1 MTLNELKNGEKA
13 VIVKIKGRGLF
24 LKRITE
30 MGFVKGHIVEAI
42 KAAPFNDPVQY
53 KILSSEIS
61 IRRSDAQLIEVIPLD
76 ESNIKDYSFGFSGVR
91 DNNLI
96 EKKIISGK
104 DKIIDIALVGNPNAG
119 KTSLFNAISGLREK
133 VGNYSGVTVDAKTT
147 IVKYKGYKFNVID
160 LPGTYSISAYTNEES
175 YVRKYLFDNNPDI
188 VINVIDASN
197 LERNLFLTTQLI
209 DMDIKLVIA
218 LNMYD
223 ELEEKKDNFDYH
235 LFGSMTGAPLVPTQ
249 ANKKKGIP
257 ELLDS
262 AIEVYEGRNKTSRH
276 IHINY
281 GGIIER
287 SLAVL
292 TAKIR
297 ENKNYSEKVAARYYA
312 IRLLEKD
319 QEIIDEIETWINHD
333 DVHEVAKNTIKK
345 IEHAFKEDSEI
356 VITNARYGFII
367 GALRETYKRA
377 EKKKEKT
384 QTEKIDSILTHPIWG
399 YPIFFFFIWL
409 MFFSSFKIG
418 QYPMNW
424 IEWIVGEFGQI
435 VHKIIPPGA
444 FADLISQGIIGGV
457 GGVIVFLPN
466 IVILFLFIS
475 LMEDTGYMARVA
487 FLMDKIMHKIG
498 LHGKSFVPMIIGFG
512 CNVPAIMATRTLEN
526 KKDRLLTMLIIPFM
540 SCSARLPV
548 YILIIG
554 TFFPQNAILILS
566 SLYLFGI
573 LLAVLFAIIF
583 KKTIMKTKGVPF
595 VMELPPYRIPTLK
608 AIRINIGLKTKYY
621 LKKMGGVILVASV
634 IIWSLGYFPQ
644 KDTSRIEESYI
655 ASIGKCLNPVF
666 EPLGFDW
673 KIGVSLLAGTSA
685 KEVIIST
692 MGVLYEK
699 NPDASDQALGQRLK
713 KEIHTRGHK
722 IGMPVFTTATA
733 LSLLVFVLIYF
744 PCVAVFSVV
753 WKESGKL
760 FWAILLVTYT
770 TVLAWVISFLVY
782 NIALWII

>member
-13 VIVKIKGRGLF
+13 VIIKIKGRGLF

-61 IRRSDAQLIEVIPLD
+61 IRRSDADLIEVIPLD
-76 ESNIKDYSFGFSGVR
+76 ESDLKDYSFGFSGIS
-91 DNNLI
+91 DNKSI

-104 DKIIDIALVGNPNAG
+104 DKIIDIVLVGNPNSG
-119 KTSLFNAISGLREK
+119 KTSLFNAISGLKEK
-133 VGNYSGVTVDAKTT
+133 VGNYSGVTIDAKKI
-147 IVKYKGYKFNVID
+147 IVKYNGYKLNIID

-188 VINVIDASN
+188 VINVVDASN

-209 DMDIKLVIA
+209 DMDIKMVLA

-223 ELEEKKDNFDYH
+223 ELEEKKDEFDYN
-235 LFGSMTGAPLVPTQ
+235 LFASMIGSAVVPTK
-249 ANKKKGIP
+249 ANKKIGIT
-257 ELLDS
+257 ELLDA
-262 AIEVYEGRNKTSRH
+262 AIEGYEGTNPISRH
-276 IHINY
+276 VHINY
-281 GGIIER
+281 GGIIEK

-292 TAKIR
+292 TAKIK
-297 ENKNYSEKVAARYYA
+297 ESKNYSEKVAARYYA

-319 QEIIDEIETWINHD
+319 QEIIDEIETWIDHD
-333 DVHEVAKNTIKK
+333 DVHEVADDTIKK
-345 IEHAFKEDSEI
+345 IELAYNEDSEI
-356 VITNARYGFII
+356 VLTNARYGFII
-367 GALRETYKRA
+367 GALKETYKHA

-384 QTEKIDSILTHPIWG
+384 QTEKIDSVLTHPIWG

-409 MFFSSFKIG
+409 MFFSSFKVG
-418 QYPMNW
+418 QYPMDW
-424 IEWIVGEFGQI
+424 IEWIVTEFGQI
-435 VHKIIPPGA
+435 VHRIIPPGA
-444 FADLISQGIIGGV
+444 IADLISQGIIGGV

-487 FLMDKIMHKIG
+487 FLMDKLMHKIG

-554 TFFPQNAILILS
+554 TFFPKNAILILS
-566 SLYLFGI
+566 SLYLFGVI
-573 LLAVLFAIIF
+573 LAILFALVF
-583 KKTIMKTKGVPF
+583 KKTIMKTKGAPF

-608 AIRINIGLKTKYY
+608 AIRINIGMKTKYY
-621 LKKMGGVILVASV
+621 LKKMGGIILIGSV

-644 KDTSRIEESYI
+644 KDTSKIEESYI
-655 ASIGKCLNPVF
+655 ASIGHFVQPVL

-673 KIGVSLLAGTSA
+673 KIGVSLLAGVSA

-692 MGVLYEK
+692 MGVLYAKDPE
-699 NPDASDQALGQRLK
+699 ASESLGQRLK
-713 KEIHTRGHK
+713 NEVHTSGDK

-733 LSLLVFVLIYF
+733 FSLLVFVLIYF
-744 PCVAVFSVV
+744 PCLAVFSVV
-753 WKESGKL
+753 WKESGRL
-760 FWAILLVTYT
+760 IWAVLLVTYT
-770 TVLAWVISFLVY
+770 TALAWIVSFLVY
-782 NIALWII
+782 NIVLWI

>member
-13 VIVKIKGRGLF
+13 VIIKIKGRGLF

-61 IRRSDAQLIEVIPLD
+61 IRRSDAELIEVIPLD
-76 ESNIKDYSFGFSGVR
+76 GSNLKDYSFGFSGIS
-91 DNNLI
+91 DNKSI

-104 DKIIDIALVGNPNAG
+104 DKIIDIVLVGNPNSG
-119 KTSLFNAISGLREK
+119 KTSLFNAISGLKEK
-133 VGNYSGVTVDAKTT
+133 VGNYSGVTVDAKKI
-147 IVKYKGYKFNVID
+147 IVKYNGYKLNIID

-188 VINVIDASN
+188 VINVVDASN

-209 DMDIKLVIA
+209 DMDIKMVVA

-223 ELEEKKDNFDYH
+223 ELEQKKDEFDYQ
-235 LFGSMTGAPLVPTQ
+235 LFSRMIGSAVVPTQ
-249 ANKKKGIP
+249 ANKKIGIT
-257 ELLDS
+257 ELLDA
-262 AIEVYEGRNKTSRH
+262 AIEGYEGTNPISRH
-276 IHINY
+276 VHINY
-281 GGIIER
+281 GGIIEK

-292 TAKIR
+292 TTKIK
-297 ENKNYSEKVAARYYA
+297 ESKNYSEKVAARYYA

-319 QEIIDEIETWINHD
+319 QEIIDEIETWIDHD
-333 DVHEVAKNTIKK
+333 DVHEVADDTIKK
-345 IEHAFKEDSEI
+345 IELAYNEDSEI
-356 VITNARYGFII
+356 VLTNARYGFII
-367 GALRETYKRA
+367 GALKETYKHA
-377 EKKKEKT
+377 EKKTEKT
-384 QTEKIDSILTHPIWG
+384 QTEKIDSILTHPLWG

-418 QYPMNW
+418 QYPMDW
-424 IEWIVGEFGQI
+424 IEWIVSAFGQI
-435 VHKIIPPGA
+435 VHRIIPPGA
-444 FADLISQGIIGGV
+444 IADLISQGIIGGV

-487 FLMDKIMHKIG
+487 FLMDKLMHKIG

-554 TFFPQNAILILS
+554 TFFPKNAILILS

-573 LLAVLFAIIF
+573 LLAVLFGLIF
-583 KKTIMKTKGVPF
+583 KKTIMKTKGAPF

-608 AIRINIGLKTKYY
+608 AIRINIGMKTKYY
-621 LKKMGGVILVASV
+621 LKKMGGIILIGSIV
-634 IIWSLGYFPQ
+634 IWSLGYFPQ
-644 KDTSRIEESYI
+644 KDTSKIEHSYI
-655 ASIGKCLNPVF
+655 ASIGHFVQPVL

-673 KIGVSLLAGTSA
+673 KIGVSLLAGVSA

-692 MGVLYEK
+692 MGVLYAKDPNVSEQ
-699 NPDASDQALGQRLK
+699 SLGQRLK
-713 KEIHTRGHK
+713 KEVHTSGDK

-744 PCVAVFSVV
+744 PCLAVFSVV
-753 WKESGKL
+753 WKESGRL
-760 FWAILLVTYT
+760 IWAVLLVTYT
-770 TVLAWVISFLVY
+770 TALAWIVSFLVY
-782 NIALWII
+782 NIVLWI

>member
-1 MTLNELKNGEKA
+1 
-13 VIVKIKGRGLF
+13 
-24 LKRITE
+24 
-30 MGFVKGHIVEAI
+30 
-42 KAAPFNDPVQY
+42 
-53 KILSSEIS
+53 
-61 IRRSDAQLIEVIPLD
+61 
-76 ESNIKDYSFGFSGVR
+76 
-91 DNNLI
+91 
-96 EKKIISGK
+96 
-104 DKIIDIALVGNPNAG
+104 DKIIDIVLVGNPNSG
-119 KTSLFNAISGLREK
+119 KTSLFNAISGLKEK
-133 VGNYSGVTVDAKTT
+133 VGNYSGVTVDAKKI
-147 IVKYKGYKFNVID
+147 IVKYNGYKLNIID

-188 VINVIDASN
+188 VINVVDASN

-209 DMDIKLVIA
+209 DMDIKMVVA

-223 ELEEKKDNFDYH
+223 ELERKKDEFDYQ
-235 LFGSMTGAPLVPTQ
+235 LFSRMIGSAVVPTQ
-249 ANKKKGIP
+249 ANKKIGIT
-257 ELLDS
+257 ELLDA
-262 AIEVYEGRNKTSRH
+262 AIEGYEGTNPISRH
-276 IHINY
+276 VHINY
-281 GGIIER
+281 GGIIEK

-292 TAKIR
+292 TTKIK
-297 ENKNYSEKVAARYYA
+297 ESKNYSEKVAARYYA

-319 QEIIDEIETWINHD
+319 QEIIDEIETWIDHD
-333 DVHEVAKNTIKK
+333 DVHEVADDTIKK
-345 IEHAFKEDSEI
+345 IELAYNEDSEI
-356 VITNARYGFII
+356 VLTNARYGFII
-367 GALRETYKRA
+367 GALKETYKHA
-377 EKKKEKT
+377 EKKTEKT
-384 QTEKIDSILTHPIWG
+384 QTEKIDSILTHPLWG

-418 QYPMNW
+418 QYPMDW
-424 IEWIVGEFGQI
+424 IEWIVSAFGQI

-444 FADLISQGIIGGV
+444 IADLISQGIIGGV

-487 FLMDKIMHKIG
+487 FLMDKLMHKIG

-554 TFFPQNAILILS
+554 TFFPKNAILILS

-573 LLAVLFAIIF
+573 LLAVLFGLIF
-583 KKTIMKTKGVPF
+583 KKTIMKTKGAPF

-608 AIRINIGLKTKYY
+608 AIRINIGMKTKYY
-621 LKKMGGVILVASV
+621 LRKMGGIILIGSIV
-634 IIWSLGYFPQ
+634 IWSLGYFPQ
-644 KDTSRIEESYI
+644 KDTSKIEHSYI
-655 ASIGKCLNPVF
+655 ASIGHFVQPVL

-673 KIGVSLLAGTSA
+673 KIGVSLLAGVSA

-692 MGVLYEK
+692 MGVLYAKDPNVSEQ
-699 NPDASDQALGQRLK
+699 SLGQRLK
-713 KEIHTRGHK
+713 KEVHTSGDK

-744 PCVAVFSVV
+744 PCLAVFSVV
-753 WKESGKL
+753 WKESGRL
-760 FWAILLVTYT
+760 IWAVLLVTYT
-770 TVLAWVISFLVY
+770 TALAWIVSFLVY
-782 NIALWII
+782 NIVLWI

>member
-13 VIVKIKGRGLF
+13 VIIKIKGRGLF

-61 IRRSDAQLIEVIPLD
+61 IRRSDAELIEVIPLD
-76 ESNIKDYSFGFSGVR
+76 GSNLKDYSFGFSGIS
-91 DNNLI
+91 DNKSI

-104 DKIIDIALVGNPNAG
+104 DKIIDIVLVGNPNSG
-119 KTSLFNAISGLREK
+119 KTSLFNAISGLKEK
-133 VGNYSGVTVDAKTT
+133 VGNYSGVTVDAKKI
-147 IVKYKGYKFNVID
+147 IVKYNGYKLNIID

-188 VINVIDASN
+188 VINVVDASN

-209 DMDIKLVIA
+209 DMDIKMVVA

-223 ELEEKKDNFDYH
+223 ELERKKDEFDYQ
-235 LFGSMTGAPLVPTQ
+235 LFSRMIGSAVVPTQ
-249 ANKKKGIP
+249 ANKKIGIT
-257 ELLDS
+257 ELLDA
-262 AIEVYEGRNKTSRH
+262 AIEGYEGTNPISRH
-276 IHINY
+276 VHINY
-281 GGIIER
+281 GGIIEK

-292 TAKIR
+292 TTKIK
-297 ENKNYSEKVAARYYA
+297 ESKNYSEKVAARYYA

-319 QEIIDEIETWINHD
+319 QEIIDEIETWIDHD
-333 DVHEVAKNTIKK
+333 DVHEVADDTIKK
-345 IEHAFKEDSEI
+345 IELAYNEDSEI
-356 VITNARYGFII
+356 VLTNARYGFII
-367 GALRETYKRA
+367 GALKETYKHA
-377 EKKKEKT
+377 EKKTEKT
-384 QTEKIDSILTHPIWG
+384 QTEKIDSILTHPLWG

-418 QYPMNW
+418 QYPMDW
-424 IEWIVGEFGQI
+424 IEWIVSAFGQI

-444 FADLISQGIIGGV
+444 IADLISQGIIGGV

-487 FLMDKIMHKIG
+487 FLMDKLMHKIG

-554 TFFPQNAILILS
+554 TFFPKNAILILS

-573 LLAVLFAIIF
+573 LLAVLFGLIF
-583 KKTIMKTKGVPF
+583 KKTIMKTKGAPF

-608 AIRINIGLKTKYY
+608 AIRINIGMKTKYY
-621 LKKMGGVILVASV
+621 LKKMGGIILIGSIV
-634 IIWSLGYFPQ
+634 IWSLGYFPQ
-644 KDTSRIEESYI
+644 KDTSKIEHSYI
-655 ASIGKCLNPVF
+655 ASIGHFVQPVL

-673 KIGVSLLAGTSA
+673 KIGVSLLAGVSA

-692 MGVLYEK
+692 MGVLYAKDPNVSEQ
-699 NPDASDQALGQRLK
+699 SLGQRLK
-713 KEIHTRGHK
+713 KEVHTSGDK

-744 PCVAVFSVV
+744 PCLAVFSVV
-753 WKESGKL
+753 WKESGRL
-760 FWAILLVTYT
+760 IWAVLLVTYT
-770 TVLAWVISFLVY
+770 TALAWIVSFLVY
-782 NIALWII
+782 NIVLWI

>member
-13 VIVKIKGRGLF
+13 VIIKIKGRGLF

-61 IRRSDAQLIEVIPLD
+61 IRRSDADLIEVIPLD
-76 ESNIKDYSFGFSGVR
+76 ESDLKDYSFGFSGIS
-91 DNNLI
+91 DNKSI

-104 DKIIDIALVGNPNAG
+104 DKIIDIVLVGNPNSG
-119 KTSLFNAISGLREK
+119 KTSLFNAISGLKEK
-133 VGNYSGVTVDAKTT
+133 VGNYSGVTIDAKMI
-147 IVKYKGYKFNVID
+147 IVKYNGYKLNIID

-188 VINVIDASN
+188 VINVVDASN

-209 DMDIKLVIA
+209 DMDIKMVLA

-223 ELEEKKDNFDYH
+223 ELEEKKDEFDYN
-235 LFGSMTGAPLVPTQ
+235 LFASMIGSAVVPTK
-249 ANKKKGIP
+249 ANKKIGIT
-257 ELLDS
+257 ELLDA
-262 AIEVYEGRNKTSRH
+262 AIEGYEGTNPISRH
-276 IHINY
+276 VHINY

-292 TAKIR
+292 TAKIK
-297 ENKNYSEKVAARYYA
+297 ESKNYSEKVAARYYA

-319 QEIIDEIETWINHD
+319 QEIIDEIETWIDHD
-333 DVHEVAKNTIKK
+333 DVHEVADDTIKK
-345 IEHAFKEDSEI
+345 IELAYNEDSEI
-356 VITNARYGFII
+356 VLTNARYGFII
-367 GALRETYKRA
+367 GALKETYKHA

-384 QTEKIDSILTHPIWG
+384 QTEKIDSVLTHPIWG

-409 MFFSSFKIG
+409 MFFSSFKVG
-418 QYPMNW
+418 QYPMDW
-424 IEWIVGEFGQI
+424 IEWIVTEFGQI
-435 VHKIIPPGA
+435 VHRIIPPGA
-444 FADLISQGIIGGV
+444 IADLISQGIIGGV

-487 FLMDKIMHKIG
+487 FLMDKLMHKIG

-554 TFFPQNAILILS
+554 TFFPKNAILILS
-566 SLYLFGI
+566 SLYLFGVI
-573 LLAVLFAIIF
+573 LAILFALVF
-583 KKTIMKTKGVPF
+583 KKTIMKTKGAPF

-608 AIRINIGLKTKYY
+608 AIRINIGMKTKYY
-621 LKKMGGVILVASV
+621 LKKMGGIILIGSV

-644 KDTSRIEESYI
+644 KDTSKIEESYI
-655 ASIGKCLNPVF
+655 ASIGHFVQPVL

-673 KIGVSLLAGTSA
+673 KIGVSLLAGVSA

-692 MGVLYEK
+692 MGVLYAKDPE
-699 NPDASDQALGQRLK
+699 ASESLGQRLK
-713 KEIHTRGHK
+713 NEVHTSGDK

-733 LSLLVFVLIYF
+733 FSLLVFVLIYF
-744 PCVAVFSVV
+744 PCLAVFSVV
-753 WKESGKL
+753 WKESGRL
-760 FWAILLVTYT
+760 IWAVLLVTYT
-770 TVLAWVISFLVY
+770 TALAWIVSFLVY
-782 NIALWII
+782 NIVLWI

>member
-13 VIVKIKGRGLF
+13 VIIKIKGRGLF

-61 IRRSDAQLIEVIPLD
+61 IRRSDAELIEVIPLD
-76 ESNIKDYSFGFSGVR
+76 GSNLKDYSFGFSGIS
-91 DNNLI
+91 DNKSI

-104 DKIIDIALVGNPNAG
+104 DKIIDIVLVGNPNSG
-119 KTSLFNAISGLREK
+119 KTSLFNAISGLKEK
-133 VGNYSGVTVDAKTT
+133 VGNYSGVTVDAKKI
-147 IVKYKGYKFNVID
+147 IVKYNGYKLNIID

-188 VINVIDASN
+188 VINVVDASN

-209 DMDIKLVIA
+209 DMDIKMVVA

-223 ELEEKKDNFDYH
+223 ELERKKDEFDYQ
-235 LFGSMTGAPLVPTQ
+235 LFSRMIGSAVVPTQ
-249 ANKKKGIP
+249 ANKKIGIT
-257 ELLDS
+257 ELLDA
-262 AIEVYEGRNKTSRH
+262 AIEGYEGTNPISRH
-276 IHINY
+276 VHINY
-281 GGIIER
+281 GGIIEK

-292 TAKIR
+292 TTKIK
-297 ENKNYSEKVAARYYA
+297 ESKNYSEKVAARYYA

-319 QEIIDEIETWINHD
+319 QEIIDEIETWIDHD
-333 DVHEVAKNTIKK
+333 DVHEVADDTIKK
-345 IEHAFKEDSEI
+345 IELAYNEDSEI
-356 VITNARYGFII
+356 VLTNARYGFII
-367 GALRETYKRA
+367 GALKETYKHA
-377 EKKKEKT
+377 EKKTEKT
-384 QTEKIDSILTHPIWG
+384 QTEKIDSILTHPLWG

-418 QYPMNW
+418 QYPMDW
-424 IEWIVGEFGQI
+424 IEWIVSAFGQI

-444 FADLISQGIIGGV
+444 IADLISQGIIGGV

-487 FLMDKIMHKIG
+487 FLMDKLMHKIG

-554 TFFPQNAILILS
+554 TFFPKNAILILS

-573 LLAVLFAIIF
+573 LLAVLFGLIF
-583 KKTIMKTKGVPF
+583 KKTIMKTKGAPF

-608 AIRINIGLKTKYY
+608 AIRINIGMKTKYY
-621 LKKMGGVILVASV
+621 LKKMGGIILIGSIV
-634 IIWSLGYFPQ
+634 IWSLGYFPQ
-644 KDTSRIEESYI
+644 KDTSKIEHSYI
-655 ASIGKCLNPVF
+655 ASIGHFVQPVL

-673 KIGVSLLAGTSA
+673 KIGVSLLAGVSA

-692 MGVLYEK
+692 MGVLYAKDSNVSEQ
-699 NPDASDQALGQRLK
+699 SLGQRLK
-713 KEIHTRGHK
+713 KEVHTSGDK

-744 PCVAVFSVV
+744 PCLAVFSVV
-753 WKESGKL
+753 WKESGRL
-760 FWAILLVTYT
+760 IWAVLLVTYT
-770 TVLAWVISFLVY
+770 TALAWIVSFLVY
-782 NIALWII
+782 NIVLWI

>member
-13 VIVKIKGRGLF
+13 VIIKIKGRGLF

-61 IRRSDAQLIEVIPLD
+61 IRRSDASLIEVIPLD
-76 ESNIKDYSFGFSGVR
+76 ESDIKDYSFGFSGIR
-91 DNNLI
+91 DNNSI

-104 DKIIDIALVGNPNAG
+104 DKIIDIVLVGNPNSG
-119 KTSLFNAISGLREK
+119 KTSLFNAISGLKEK

-147 IVKYKGYKFNVID
+147 FVKYNGYKFNIID

-188 VINVIDASN
+188 VINVVDASN

-209 DMDIKLVIA
+209 DMDIKMVLA

-223 ELEEKKDNFDYH
+223 ELEDKKDEFDYN
-235 LFGSMTGAPLVPTQ
+235 LFARMIGSAVVPTQ
-249 ANKKKGIP
+249 ANKKKGIK
-257 ELLDS
+257 ELLDA
-262 AIEVYEGRNKTSRH
+262 AIEGYEGTNEISRH
-276 IHINY
+276 VHINY

-287 SLAVL
+287 SLEVL
-292 TAKIR
+292 TTKIR
-297 ENKNYSEKVAARYYA
+297 ESKNYSEKVAARYYA

-319 QEIIDEIETWINHD
+319 QEIIDEIETWIDHD
-333 DVHEVAKNTIKK
+333 DVHEVANNTIKK
-345 IEHAFKEDSEI
+345 IELAFNEDSEI
-356 VITNARYGFII
+356 VLTNARYGFII
-367 GALRETYKRA
+367 GALKETYKLA

-384 QTEKIDSILTHPIWG
+384 QTEKIDSVLTHPIWG

-418 QYPMNW
+418 QYPMDW
-424 IEWIVGEFGQI
+424 IEWIVSEFGQI

-444 FADLISQGIIGGV
+444 IADLISQGIIGGV

-487 FLMDKIMHKIG
+487 FIMDKIMHKIG

-554 TFFPQNAILILS
+554 TFFPKNAILILS

-573 LLAVLFAIIF
+573 LLAVLFGLIF
-583 KKTIMKTKGVPF
+583 KKTIMKTKGAPF

-608 AIRINIGLKTKYY
+608 AIRINIGMKTKYY
-621 LKKMGGVILVASV
+621 LKKMGGIILIGSI

-644 KDTSRIEESYI
+644 KDTSKIEESYI
-655 ASIGKCLNPVF
+655 ASIGHFVQPVL

-673 KIGVSLLAGTSA
+673 KIGVSLLAGVSA

-692 MGVLYEK
+692 MGVLYPKDSEAIEQ
-699 NPDASDQALGQRLK
+699 PLGQRLK
-713 KEIHTRGHK
+713 KEVHTSGDK

-744 PCVAVFSVV
+744 PCLAVFSVV
-753 WKESGKL
+753 WKESGRL
-760 FWAILLVTYT
+760 IWAVLLVTYT
-770 TVLAWVISFLVY
+770 TALAWIVSFIVY
-782 NIALWII
+782 NIALWI

>member
-13 VIVKIKGRGLF
+13 VIIKIKGRGLF

-61 IRRSDAQLIEVIPLD
+61 IRRSDAELIEVIPLD
-76 ESNIKDYSFGFSGVR
+76 GSNLKDYSFGFSGIS
-91 DNNLI
+91 DNKSI

-104 DKIIDIALVGNPNAG
+104 DKIIDIVLVGNPNSG
-119 KTSLFNAISGLREK
+119 KTSLFNAISGLKEK
-133 VGNYSGVTVDAKTT
+133 VGNYSGVTVDAKKI
-147 IVKYKGYKFNVID
+147 IVKYNGYKLNIID

-188 VINVIDASN
+188 VINVVDASN

-209 DMDIKLVIA
+209 DMDIKMVVA

-223 ELEEKKDNFDYH
+223 ELEQKKDEFDYQ
-235 LFGSMTGAPLVPTQ
+235 LFSRMIGSAVVPTQ
-249 ANKKKGIP
+249 ANKKIGIT
-257 ELLDS
+257 ELLDA
-262 AIEVYEGRNKTSRH
+262 AIEGYEGTNPISRH
-276 IHINY
+276 VHINY

-292 TAKIR
+292 TTKIK
-297 ENKNYSEKVAARYYA
+297 ESKNYSEKVAARYYA

-319 QEIIDEIETWINHD
+319 QEIIDEIETWIDHD
-333 DVHEVAKNTIKK
+333 DVHEVADDTIKK
-345 IEHAFKEDSEI
+345 IELAYNEDSEI
-356 VITNARYGFII
+356 VLTNARYGFII
-367 GALRETYKRA
+367 GALKETYKHA
-377 EKKKEKT
+377 EKKTEKT
-384 QTEKIDSILTHPIWG
+384 QTEKIDSILTHPLWG

-418 QYPMNW
+418 QYPMDW
-424 IEWIVGEFGQI
+424 IEWIVSAFGQI

-444 FADLISQGIIGGV
+444 IADLISQGIIGGV

-487 FLMDKIMHKIG
+487 FLMDKLMHKIG

-554 TFFPQNAILILS
+554 TFFPKNAILILS

-573 LLAVLFAIIF
+573 LLAVLFGLIF
-583 KKTIMKTKGVPF
+583 KKTIMKTKGAPF

-608 AIRINIGLKTKYY
+608 AIRINIGMKTKYY
-621 LKKMGGVILVASV
+621 LKKMGGIILIGSIV
-634 IIWSLGYFPQ
+634 IWSLGYFPQ
-644 KDTSRIEESYI
+644 KDTSKIEQSYI
-655 ASIGKCLNPVF
+655 ASIGHFVQPVL

-673 KIGVSLLAGTSA
+673 KIGVSLLAGVSA

-692 MGVLYEK
+692 MGVLYAKDSNVSEQ
-699 NPDASDQALGQRLK
+699 SLGQRLK
-713 KEIHTRGHK
+713 KEVHTSGDK

-744 PCVAVFSVV
+744 PCLAVFSVV
-753 WKESGKL
+753 WKESGRL
-760 FWAILLVTYT
+760 IWAVLLVTYT
-770 TVLAWVISFLVY
+770 TALAWIVSFLVY
-782 NIALWII
+782 NIVLWI

>member
-13 VIVKIKGRGLF
+13 VIIKIKGRGLF

-61 IRRSDAQLIEVIPLD
+61 IRRSDAELIEVIPLD
-76 ESNIKDYSFGFSGVR
+76 GSNLKDYSFGFSGIS
-91 DNNLI
+91 DNKSI

-104 DKIIDIALVGNPNAG
+104 DKIIDIVLVGNPNSG
-119 KTSLFNAISGLREK
+119 KTSLFNAISGLKEK
-133 VGNYSGVTVDAKTT
+133 VGNYSGVTVDAKKI
-147 IVKYKGYKFNVID
+147 IVKYNGYKLNIID

-188 VINVIDASN
+188 VINVVDASN

-209 DMDIKLVIA
+209 DMDIKMVVA

-223 ELEEKKDNFDYH
+223 ELEQKKDEFDYQ
-235 LFGSMTGAPLVPTQ
+235 LFSRMIGSAVVPTQ
-249 ANKKKGIP
+249 ANKKIGIT
-257 ELLDS
+257 ELLDA
-262 AIEVYEGRNKTSRH
+262 AIEGYEGTNPISRH
-276 IHINY
+276 VHINY
-281 GGIIER
+281 GGIIEK

-292 TAKIR
+292 TTKIK
-297 ENKNYSEKVAARYYA
+297 ESKNYSEKVAARYYA

-319 QEIIDEIETWINHD
+319 QEIIDEIETWIDHD
-333 DVHEVAKNTIKK
+333 DVHEVADDTIKK
-345 IEHAFKEDSEI
+345 IELAYNEDSEI
-356 VITNARYGFII
+356 VLTNARYGFII
-367 GALRETYKRA
+367 GALKETYKHA
-377 EKKKEKT
+377 EKKTEKT
-384 QTEKIDSILTHPIWG
+384 QTEKIDSILTHPLWG

-418 QYPMNW
+418 QYPMDW
-424 IEWIVGEFGQI
+424 IEWIVSAFGQI

-444 FADLISQGIIGGV
+444 IADLISQGIIGGV

-487 FLMDKIMHKIG
+487 FLMDKLMHKIG

-554 TFFPQNAILILS
+554 TFFPKNAILILS

-573 LLAVLFAIIF
+573 LLAVLFGLIF
-583 KKTIMKTKGVPF
+583 KKTIMKTKGAPF

-608 AIRINIGLKTKYY
+608 AIRINIGMKTKYY
-621 LKKMGGVILVASV
+621 LKKMGGIILIGSIV
-634 IIWSLGYFPQ
+634 IWSLGYFPQ
-644 KDTSRIEESYI
+644 KDTSKIEHSYI
-655 ASIGKCLNPVF
+655 ASIGHFVQPVL

-673 KIGVSLLAGTSA
+673 KIGVSLLAGVSA

-692 MGVLYEK
+692 MGVLYAKDSNVSEQ
-699 NPDASDQALGQRLK
+699 SLGQRLK
-713 KEIHTRGHK
+713 KEVHTSGDK

-744 PCVAVFSVV
+744 PCLAVFSVV
-753 WKESGKL
+753 WKESGRL
-760 FWAILLVTYT
+760 IWAVLLVTYT
-770 TVLAWVISFLVY
+770 TALAWIVSFLVY
-782 NIALWII
+782 NIVLWI

>member
-13 VIVKIKGRGLF
+13 VIIKIKGRGLF

-61 IRRSDAQLIEVIPLD
+61 IRRSDADLIEVIPLD
-76 ESNIKDYSFGFSGVR
+76 ESDLKDYSFGFSGIS
-91 DNNLI
+91 DNKSI

-104 DKIIDIALVGNPNAG
+104 DKIIDIVLVGNPNSG
-119 KTSLFNAISGLREK
+119 KTSLFNAISGLKEK
-133 VGNYSGVTVDAKTT
+133 VGNYSGVTIDAKMI
-147 IVKYKGYKFNVID
+147 IVKYNGYKLNIID

-188 VINVIDASN
+188 VINVVDASN

-209 DMDIKLVIA
+209 DMDIKMVLA

-223 ELEEKKDNFDYH
+223 ELEEKKDEFDYN
-235 LFGSMTGAPLVPTQ
+235 LFASMIGSAVVPTK
-249 ANKKKGIP
+249 ANKKIGIT
-257 ELLDS
+257 ELLDA
-262 AIEVYEGRNKTSRH
+262 AIEGYEGTNPISRH
-276 IHINY
+276 VHINY
-281 GGIIER
+281 GDIIER

-292 TAKIR
+292 TAKIK
-297 ENKNYSEKVAARYYA
+297 ESKNYSEKVAARYYA

-319 QEIIDEIETWINHD
+319 QEIIDEIETWIDHD
-333 DVHEVAKNTIKK
+333 DVHEVADDTIKK
-345 IEHAFKEDSEI
+345 IELAYNEDSEI
-356 VITNARYGFII
+356 VLTNARYGFII
-367 GALRETYKRA
+367 GALKETYKHA

-384 QTEKIDSILTHPIWG
+384 QTEKIDSVLTHPIWG

-409 MFFSSFKIG
+409 MFFSSFKVG
-418 QYPMNW
+418 QYPMDW
-424 IEWIVGEFGQI
+424 IEWIVTEFGQI
-435 VHKIIPPGA
+435 VHRIIPPGA
-444 FADLISQGIIGGV
+444 IADLISQGIIGGV

-487 FLMDKIMHKIG
+487 FLMDKLMHKIG

-554 TFFPQNAILILS
+554 TFFPKNAILILS
-566 SLYLFGI
+566 SLYLFGVI
-573 LLAVLFAIIF
+573 LAILFALVF
-583 KKTIMKTKGVPF
+583 KKTIMKTKGAPF

-608 AIRINIGLKTKYY
+608 AIRINIGMKTKYY
-621 LKKMGGVILVASV
+621 LKKMGGIILIGSV

-644 KDTSRIEESYI
+644 KDTSKIEESYI
-655 ASIGKCLNPVF
+655 ASIGHFVQPVL

-673 KIGVSLLAGTSA
+673 KIGVSLLAGVSA

-692 MGVLYEK
+692 MGVLYAKDPE
-699 NPDASDQALGQRLK
+699 ASESLGQRLK
-713 KEIHTRGHK
+713 NEVHTSGDK

-733 LSLLVFVLIYF
+733 FSLLVFVLIYF
-744 PCVAVFSVV
+744 PCLAVFSVV
-753 WKESGKL
+753 WKESGRL
-760 FWAILLVTYT
+760 IWAVLLVTYT
-770 TVLAWVISFLVY
+770 TALAWIVSFLVY
-782 NIALWII
+782 NIVLWI

>member
-13 VIVKIKGRGLF
+13 VIIKIKGRGLF

-61 IRRSDAQLIEVIPLD
+61 IRRSDASLIEVIPLD
-76 ESNIKDYSFGFSGVR
+76 ESDIKDYSFGFSGIR
-91 DNNLI
+91 DNNAI

-104 DKIIDIALVGNPNAG
+104 DKIIDIALVGNPNSG
-119 KTSLFNAISGLREK
+119 KTSLFNAISGLKEK

-147 IVKYKGYKFNVID
+147 FVKYKGYKFNIID

-175 YVRKYLFDNNPDI
+175 YVRKYIFDNNPDI
-188 VINVIDASN
+188 VINVVDASN

-209 DMDIKLVIA
+209 DMDIKMVLA

-223 ELEEKKDNFDYH
+223 ELEDKKDEFDYN
-235 LFGSMTGAPLVPTQ
+235 LFARMIGSAVVPTQ
-249 ANKKKGIP
+249 ANKKKGIT
-257 ELLDS
+257 ELLDA
-262 AIEVYEGRNKTSRH
+262 AIEGYEGTNEISRH
-276 IHINY
+276 VHINY
-281 GGIIER
+281 GSIIER
-287 SLAVL
+287 SLEVL
-292 TAKIR
+292 TTKIK
-297 ENKNYSEKVAARYYA
+297 ESKNYLEKVSARYYA

-319 QEIIDEIETWINHD
+319 QEIIDEIETWIDHD
-333 DVHEVAKNTIKK
+333 DVHEVANNTIKK
-345 IEHAFKEDSEI
+345 IELAYNEDSEI
-356 VITNARYGFII
+356 VLTNARYGFII
-367 GALRETYKRA
+367 GALKETYKHA

-384 QTEKIDSILTHPIWG
+384 QTEKIDSVLTHPIWG

-409 MFFSSFKIG
+409 MFFSSFKVG
-418 QYPMNW
+418 QYPMDW
-424 IEWIVGEFGQI
+424 IEWIVSAFGQI

-444 FADLISQGIIGGV
+444 IADLISQGIIGGV

-554 TFFPQNAILILS
+554 TFFPKNAILILS

-573 LLAVLFAIIF
+573 LLAVLFGLIF
-583 KKTIMKTKGVPF
+583 KKTIMKTKGAPF

-608 AIRINIGLKTKYY
+608 AIRINIGMKTKYY
-621 LKKMGGVILVASV
+621 LKKMGGIILIGSI

-644 KDTSRIEESYI
+644 KDTSKIEESYI
-655 ASIGKCLNPVF
+655 ASIGHFVQPVLA
-666 EPLGFDW
+666 PLGFDW
-673 KIGVSLLAGTSA
+673 KIGVSLLAGVSA

-692 MGVLYEK
+692 MGVLYPKDSEAIEQ
-699 NPDASDQALGQRLK
+699 PLGQRLK
-713 KEIHTRGHK
+713 KEVHTSGDK

-744 PCVAVFSVV
+744 PCLAVFSVV

-760 FWAILLVTYT
+760 IWAVLLVTYT
-770 TVLAWVISFLVY
+770 TALAWIVSFLVY
-782 NIALWII
+782 NIALWI

>member
-1 MTLNELKNGEKA
+1 MTLNELKNGERA
-13 VIVKIKGRGLF
+13 VIIKIKGRGLF
-24 LKRITE
+24 LKRIIE

-61 IRRSDAQLIEVIPLD
+61 IRRSDADLIEVIPIDELD
-76 ESNIKDYSFGFSGVR
+76 IRDYTFGYSGVR

-96 EKKIISGK
+96 KNKIISGK
-104 DKIIDIALVGNPNAG
+104 DKIIDIALLGNPNSG
-119 KTSLFNAISGLREK
+119 KTSLFNAISGLKEK
-133 VGNYSGVTVDAKTT
+133 VGNYSGVTVDAKKTF
-147 IVKYKGYKFNVID
+147 VKYKDYKFNIVD

-175 YVRKYLFDNNPDI
+175 YVRKFLFENNPDI
-188 VINVIDASN
+188 VVNVIDASN

-209 DMDIKLVIA
+209 DMDVKMVIA
-218 LNMYD
+218 LNMFD
-223 ELEEKKDNFDYH
+223 ELEEKSDDFDYH
-235 LFGSMTGAPLVPTQ
+235 LFGSMIGTPLIPTQ
-249 ANKKKGIP
+249 ANKKKGISQ
-257 ELLDS
+257 LLDA
-262 AIEVYEGRNKTSRH
+262 AIEVYEGRNKISRH

-292 TAKIR
+292 TEKIKSSR
-297 ENKNYSEKVAARYYA
+297 NYSEKIAGRYLA

-319 QEIIDEIETWINHD
+319 RDIIDEIETWIDHD
-333 DVHEVAKNTIKK
+333 DVHEVAESSIKK
-345 IEHAFKEDSEI
+345 IENAFNEDSEI

-367 GALRETYKRA
+367 GALKETYKRA
-377 EKKKEKT
+377 EKKKQKT
-384 QTEKIDSILTHPIWG
+384 QTEKIDSVLTHPIWG
-399 YPIFFFFIWL
+399 YPIFLFFIWL

-418 QYPMNW
+418 QYPMDW
-424 IEWIVGEFGQI
+424 IEWIVSEFGQI
-435 VHKIIPPGA
+435 VHRIIPPGA

-512 CNVPAIMATRTLEN
+512 CNVPAIMATRTLEH

-554 TFFPQNAILILS
+554 TFFPQNAVLILS
-566 SLYLFGI
+566 SLYLFGVF
-573 LLAVLFAIIF
+573 LAVIFAIIF
-583 KKTIMKTKGVPF
+583 KKTIMKTKGAPF

-621 LKKMGGVILVASV
+621 IKKMGGIILVASI

-644 KDTSRIEESYI
+644 RDTSKIEESYI
-655 ASIGKCLNPVF
+655 ASVGKFMQPVI

-673 KIGVSLLAGTSA
+673 KIGVSLLAGVSA

-699 NPDASDQALGQRLK
+699 DPDASDQSLGQRLK
-713 KEIHTRGHK
+713 KEVHTSGK
-722 IGMPVFTTATA
+722 NIGMPVFTIATA
-733 LSLLVFVLIYF
+733 LSLLFFVLIYF
-744 PCVAVFSVV
+744 PCVAVFAAV
-753 WKESGKL
+753 WKESGRL
-760 FWAILLVTYT
+760 FWAVLLVVYT
-770 TVLAWVISFLVY
+770 TALAWIISFIVY
-782 NIALWII
+782 NIALWIT

>member
-13 VIVKIKGRGLF
+13 VIIKIKGRGLF

-61 IRRSDAQLIEVIPLD
+61 IRRSDAELIEVIPLD
-76 ESNIKDYSFGFSGVR
+76 GSNLKDYSFGFSGIS
-91 DNNLI
+91 DNKSI

-104 DKIIDIALVGNPNAG
+104 DKIIDIVLVGNPNSG
-119 KTSLFNAISGLREK
+119 KTSLFNAISGLKEK
-133 VGNYSGVTVDAKTT
+133 VGNYSGVTVDAKKI
-147 IVKYKGYKFNVID
+147 IVKYNGYKLNIID

-188 VINVIDASN
+188 VINVVDASN

-209 DMDIKLVIA
+209 DMDIKMVVA

-223 ELEEKKDNFDYH
+223 ELERKKDEFDYQ
-235 LFGSMTGAPLVPTQ
+235 LFSRMIGSAVVPTQ
-249 ANKKKGIP
+249 ANKKIGIT
-257 ELLDS
+257 ELLDA
-262 AIEVYEGRNKTSRH
+262 AIEGYEGTNPISRH
-276 IHINY
+276 VHINY
-281 GGIIER
+281 GGIIEK

-292 TAKIR
+292 TTKIK
-297 ENKNYSEKVAARYYA
+297 ESKNYSEKVAARYYA

-319 QEIIDEIETWINHD
+319 QEIIDEIETWIDHD
-333 DVHEVAKNTIKK
+333 DVHEVADDTIKK
-345 IEHAFKEDSEI
+345 IELAYNEDSEI
-356 VITNARYGFII
+356 VLTNARYGFII
-367 GALRETYKRA
+367 GALKETYKHA
-377 EKKKEKT
+377 EKKTEKT
-384 QTEKIDSILTHPIWG
+384 QTEKIDSILTHPLWG

-418 QYPMNW
+418 QYPMDW
-424 IEWIVGEFGQI
+424 IEWIVSAFGQI

-444 FADLISQGIIGGV
+444 IADLISQGIIGGV

-487 FLMDKIMHKIG
+487 FLMDKLMHKIG

-554 TFFPQNAILILS
+554 TFFPKNAILILS

-573 LLAVLFAIIF
+573 LLAVLFGLIF
-583 KKTIMKTKGVPF
+583 KKTIMKTKGAPF

-608 AIRINIGLKTKYY
+608 AIRINIGMKTKYY
-621 LKKMGGVILVASV
+621 LKKMGGIILIGSIV
-634 IIWSLGYFPQ
+634 IWSLGYFPQ
-644 KDTSRIEESYI
+644 KDTSKIEQSYI
-655 ASIGKCLNPVF
+655 ASIGHFVQPVL

-673 KIGVSLLAGTSA
+673 KIGVSLLAGVSA

-692 MGVLYEK
+692 MGVLYAKDPNVSEQ
-699 NPDASDQALGQRLK
+699 SLGQRLK
-713 KEIHTRGHK
+713 KEVHTSGDK

-744 PCVAVFSVV
+744 PCLAVFSVV
-753 WKESGKL
+753 WKESGRL
-760 FWAILLVTYT
+760 IWAVLLVTYT
-770 TVLAWVISFLVY
+770 TALAWIVSFLVY
-782 NIALWII
+782 NIVLWI

>member
-13 VIVKIKGRGLF
+13 VIIKIKGRGLF

-61 IRRSDAQLIEVIPLD
+61 IRRSDASLIEVIPLD
-76 ESNIKDYSFGFSGVR
+76 ESDIKDYSFGFSGIR
-91 DNNLI
+91 DNNSI

-104 DKIIDIALVGNPNAG
+104 DKIIDIVLVGNPNSG
-119 KTSLFNAISGLREK
+119 KTSLFNAISGLKEK

-147 IVKYKGYKFNVID
+147 FVKYNGYKFNIID

-188 VINVIDASN
+188 VINVVDASN

-209 DMDIKLVIA
+209 DMDIKMVLA

-223 ELEEKKDNFDYH
+223 ELEDKKDEFDYN
-235 LFGSMTGAPLVPTQ
+235 LFARMIGSAVVPTQ
-249 ANKKKGIP
+249 ANKKKGIK
-257 ELLDS
+257 ELLDA
-262 AIEVYEGRNKTSRH
+262 AIEGYEGTNEISRH
-276 IHINY
+276 VHINY

-287 SLAVL
+287 SLEVL
-292 TAKIR
+292 TTKIR
-297 ENKNYSEKVAARYYA
+297 ESKNYSEKVAARYYA

-319 QEIIDEIETWINHD
+319 QEIIDEIETWIDHD
-333 DVHEVAKNTIKK
+333 DVHEVANNTIKK
-345 IEHAFKEDSEI
+345 IELAFNEDSEI
-356 VITNARYGFII
+356 VLTNARYGFII
-367 GALRETYKRA
+367 GALKETYKLA

-384 QTEKIDSILTHPIWG
+384 QTEKIDSVLTHPIWG

-418 QYPMNW
+418 QYPMDW
-424 IEWIVGEFGQI
+424 IEWIVSEFGQI

-444 FADLISQGIIGGV
+444 IADLISQGIIGGV

-487 FLMDKIMHKIG
+487 FIMDKIMHKIG

-554 TFFPQNAILILS
+554 TFFPKNAILILS

-573 LLAVLFAIIF
+573 LLAVLFGLIF
-583 KKTIMKTKGVPF
+583 KKTIMKTKGAPF

-608 AIRINIGLKTKYY
+608 AIRINIGMKTKYY
-621 LKKMGGVILVASV
+621 LKKMGGIILIGSI

-644 KDTSRIEESYI
+644 KDTSKIEESYI
-655 ASIGKCLNPVF
+655 ASIGHFVQPVL

-673 KIGVSLLAGTSA
+673 KIGVSLLAGVSA

-692 MGVLYEK
+692 MGVLYPKDSEAIEQ
-699 NPDASDQALGQRLK
+699 PLGQRLK
-713 KEIHTRGHK
+713 KEVHTSGDK
-722 IGMPVFTTATA
+722 IGMPVFATATA

-744 PCVAVFSVV
+744 PCLAVFSVV
-753 WKESGKL
+753 WKESGRL
-760 FWAILLVTYT
+760 IWAVLLVTYT
-770 TVLAWVISFLVY
+770 TALAWIVSFIVY
-782 NIALWII
+782 NIALWI

>member
-1 MTLNELKNGEKA
+1 MTLNDLKNGEKG
-13 VIVKIKGRGLF
+13 IIIKIRGRGLF

-53 KILSSEIS
+53 RILSSEIS
-61 IRRSDAQLIEVIPLD
+61 IRRSDASLIDIIPLD
-76 ESNIKDYSFGFSGVR
+76 EKEFKDYSFGYGGVI
-91 DNNLI
+91 DDEEI
-96 EKKIISGK
+96 ENKIISGK
-104 DKIIDIALVGNPNAG
+104 DKIINIALVGNPNAG
-119 KTSLFNAISGLREK
+119 KTSLFNAISGLKEK

-147 IVKYKGYKFNVID
+147 IVEYQGYKFNIID

-175 YVRKYLFDNNPDI
+175 YVRKYLFDQNPDI
-188 VINVIDASN
+188 VINVIDSSN

-209 DMDIKLVIA
+209 DMDIKMVIA

-223 ELEEKKDNFDYH
+223 ELKDKNDKFDYK
-235 LFGSMTGAPLVPTQ
+235 LFGGMIGSPLVPTQ

-257 ELLDS
+257 KLLDT
-262 AIEVYEGRNKTSRH
+262 AIEVYEGTNKAYRH

-281 GGIIER
+281 GDIIER
-287 SLAVL
+287 CLNRLS
-292 TAKIR
+292 TKIR
-297 ENKNYSEKVAARYYA
+297 ESRNYSEKVAARYYA

-319 QEIIDEIETWINHD
+319 REIIEEIETWIDHT
-333 DVHEVAKNTIKK
+333 DVHEVAESAIKK
-345 IEHAFKEDSEI
+345 IEHTFHEDSET
-356 VITNARYGFII
+356 VITNARYGFIL
-367 GALRETYKRA
+367 GALKETYKFG
-377 EKKKEKT
+377 EKKKDKTKSEKT
-384 QTEKIDSILTHPIWG
+384 DSVLTHPVWG

-409 MFFSSFKIG
+409 MFFCSFKIG

-424 IEWIVGEFGQI
+424 IEWIVGEFGMI
-435 VHKIIPPGA
+435 VNRILPSGA

-466 IVILFLFIS
+466 IIILFLFIS

-554 TFFPQNAILILS
+554 TFFPKYPILILC
-566 SLYLFGI
+566 SLYLLGI
-573 LLAVLFAIIF
+573 LLAVLFAMIF
-583 KKTIMKTKGVPF
+583 KKTLMKTKGVPF
-595 VMELPPYRIPTLK
+595 VMELPPYRIPTFK
-608 AIRINIGLKTKYY
+608 AVRSNIGMKTKHY
-621 LKKMGGVILVASV
+621 LKKMGGIILFASI

-644 KDTSRIEESYI
+644 KDKSKIEESYI
-655 ASIGKCLNPVF
+655 ASIGHFIEPVLK
-666 EPLGFDW
+666 PIGFDW

-699 NPDASDQALGQRLK
+699 NPEATDQALGQRLK
-713 KEIHTRGHK
+713 KEVHNSGEK
-722 IGMPVFTTATA
+722 IGTPVFTTATA
-733 LSLLVFVLIYF
+733 LSLLVFILIYF
-744 PCVAVFSVV
+744 PCAAVFSVV
-753 WKESGKL
+753 WKESGKI
-760 FWAILLVTYT
+760 FWAILLASYT
-770 TVLAWVISFLVY
+770 TISAWLMSFLVY
-782 NIALWII
+782 NIALWF